1 MHFCWQFDVQILK
14 IRIYFEILQV
24 CRQAQLLILES
35 NARKKCKCCFYASF
49 SGETDTAGCVSMVR
63 MHKIQLWLCLYHES
77 CLKCLLLWHL
87 HSVQYVF
94 VYITRRVK
102 YSNLA
107 PRSCHLFFVKMCQS
121 MLSTFPRKPGY
132 VVELKMVREKVG
144 ECWSVVGVSCDL
156 CYWETFSTATT
167 TVILHSFGR
176 IAVTSVVLCE
186 NFRFGFLCFLCGK
199 VAFRKFVL
207 DDHNIELRVHII
219 EYGVYLLFA
228 KHETYLLYHTLLL
241 V

>member
-107 PRSCHLFFVKMCQS
+107 PRSYVIFFSLKCVIKHAFHFS
-121 MLSTFPRKPGY
+121 SKTWIRRGIKDGPGESWG
-132 VVELKMVREKVG
+132 VL
-144 ECWSVVGVSCDL
+144 EC
-156 CYWETFSTATT
+156 
-167 TVILHSFGR
+167 
-176 IAVTSVVLCE
+176 
-186 NFRFGFLCFLCGK
+186 CGS
-199 VAFRKFVL
+199 
-207 DDHNIELRVHII
+207 
-219 EYGVYLLFA
+219 
-228 KHETYLLYHTLLL
+228 L

>member
-77 CLKCLLLWHL
+77 CLKCFLLWHL

-107 PRSCHLFFVKMCQS
+107 PRSYVIFFSLKCVIKHAFHFS
-121 MLSTFPRKPGY
+121 SKTWIRRGIKDGPGESWG
-132 VVELKMVREKVG
+132 VL
-144 ECWSVVGVSCDL
+144 EC
-156 CYWETFSTATT
+156 
-167 TVILHSFGR
+167 
-176 IAVTSVVLCE
+176 
-186 NFRFGFLCFLCGK
+186 CGS
-199 VAFRKFVL
+199 
-207 DDHNIELRVHII
+207 
-219 EYGVYLLFA
+219 
-228 KHETYLLYHTLLL
+228 L